1 MSPDIA
7 DKRRAFAA
15 LHQSGCFVIPNPWD
29 AGSARYLQS
38 LGFQALATTSAGFAW
53 SHARADNGI
62 TRDMA
67 LAHLHEMVA
76 AVDLPINADF
86 ENGFAPDA
94 AGVAE
99 NVRLAVA
106 TGVAGLSI
114 EDSTGDAA
122 RPLFTLDEAVE
133 RLRAARGAID
143 RAGGGVML
151 VGRAECFLVGRP
163 DLAETIARLQ
173 AYANAGADCLYA
185 PGVTTREQ
193 IVALVEA
200 VAPKPLN
207 LLVGSASELTVADI
221 AALGVR
227 RISVGG
233 ALARSAWGGFMR
245 SARMLAQQGRF
256 DGFADAASGKDLNA
270 LFSEPGAGASWRN
283 DRRRPPCPC
292 RARHCWTCPPRSA
305 QALAAGRAVVALES
319 TIISHGMPYPQNVAT
334 ALQVEGEVRA
344 HGAVPATMAV
354 VDGRLK
360 AGLSRAEIEGLG
372 RAGPQRAQAQP
383 ARPAAGRGGGPD
395 RRHHRGGDDD
405 HRGAGGHPGV
415 CHRRHRRGAPGRG
428 RELRH
433 LGRSAGAGAHAGG
446 GGLRGREVDPGHSP
460 HAGGAGDPRRAGGGL
475 WHRPAAG
482 LLRAR
487 QRLWRRRA
495 AGHAGADRPR
505 AAGPVGDGPARRH
518 GDRQPGARGA
528 CAAARDDRCG
538 HRERR
543 WRMRRCRASPARPSR
558 PSCWRG

>member
-7 DKRRAFAA
+7 NKRRAFAA

-38 LGFQALATTSAGFAW
+38 LGFKALATTSAGFAW

-76 AVDLPINADF
+76 AVDVPINADF

-133 RLRAARGAID
+133 RLRAARSAID

-163 DLAETIARLQ
+163 DLAETLARLQ

-245 SARMLAQQGRF
+245 SARVLAEQGRF

-270 LFSEPGAGASWRN
+270 LFSKPGAG
-283 DRRRPPCPC
+283 
-292 RARHCWTCPPRSA
+292 
-305 QALAAGRAVVALES
+305 
-319 TIISHGMPYPQNVAT
+319 
-334 ALQVEGEVRA
+334 
-344 HGAVPATMAV
+344 
-354 VDGRLK
+354 
-360 AGLSRAEIEGLG
+360 LS
-372 RAGPQRAQAQP
+372 
-383 ARPAAGRGGGPD
+383 
-395 RRHHRGGDDD
+395 
-405 HRGAGGHPGV
+405 
-415 CHRRHRRGAPGRG
+415 
-428 RELRH
+428 
-433 LGRSAGAGAHAGG
+433 
-446 GGLRGREVDPGHSP
+446 
-460 HAGGAGDPRRAGGGL
+460 
-475 WHRPAAG
+475 
-482 LLRAR
+482 
-487 QRLWRRRA
+487 
-495 AGHAGADRPR
+495 
-505 AAGPVGDGPARRH
+505 
-518 GDRQPGARGA
+518 
-528 CAAARDDRCG
+528 
-538 HRERR
+538 
-543 WRMRRCRASPARPSR
+543 
-558 PSCWRG
+558 